1 MLPNINLF
9 HLTLLIALLFV
20 GDWMTPT
27 PSYRAH
33 PFHRGGRVTT
43 VQLYPQHIT
52 SLPPWWGGTWH
63 ICTVHFG
70 VLFTSKYA
78 QYIFSGYRWKNVPY
92 IFWGIHGTLKE
103 NVHVHFSGIRS
114 SSLKMYMVH
123 FEVQPKDFREHQG
136 IRWNMENDGIKYY
149 DNGKKDSCI
158 DHHKPRHGPHWSH
171 SD

>member
-1 MLPNINLF
+1 MIIIILKIL
-9 HLTLLIALLFV
+9 
-20 GDWMTPT
+20 
-27 PSYRAH
+27 
-33 PFHRGGRVTT
+33 
-43 VQLYPQHIT
+43 
-52 SLPPWWGGTWH
+52 SLPPWLGGTWH

-78 QYIFSGYRWKNVPY
+78 QYIFSGYPWKNVPY

-158 DHHKPRHGPHWSH
+158 DHHKPNISSPPPPCPRQSQTFPPPPSYEKGGGRGRKQM
-171 SD
+171 